1 MIVPGNRLADTDDPK
16 QGAALLRQEH
26 SGSLYTIFLQPGLS
40 TQFVRNCVD
49 ESCSM
54 MQKSE
59 AVRYIPQ
66 SVGKKEFFNFV

>member
-1 MIVPGNRLADTDDPK
+1 MIIPGNRLTYTDDPK

-26 SGSLYTIFLQPGLS
+26 SGSLYTVFLQHGSS

-59 AVRYIPQ
+59 AVRYIPR
-66 SVGKKEFFNFV
+66 SVGEKEFF